1 MLSRRT
7 FLGQISAASAYAWT
21 NNVHRQM
28 PGSLSSVLRN
38 PASPDAQTTLWKS
51 YGRIVLQHLQ
61 DSTIVQDGFTIEQR
75 MYGDCDF
82 SFDARAPQGVPEVQ
96 IWSGIKCRDRDSRY
110 VFALRGGN
118 NDDLYLARYGADGA
132 AKFLGIAPLQFHPV
146 PGEWYTLR
154 AVTRGNRILIFLNQE
169 STPRINMIDDD
180 APWAEGGVSLGGGWL
195 PAEFRSVKANALST
209 GDLSAIDALGDA
221 VWMAPKADKSRLRAD
236 RRNAYRPGELPPLDQ
251 PRITCPLDGSWLFLP
266 DQELAP
272 SSAPQAEV
280 LDDRQWHVIDVP
292 NFWTPTL
299 SWLHGE
305 TGFPKLSG
313 ISTSKGISDKFYEVE
328 MNRLDGYTF
337 DWRTTKAGWYRH
349 YLNLPASV
357 SNRRFEL
364 CFDAIAKV
372 ADVWL
377 NGIQVG
383 SHVGMFGEVR
393 CDVSHAVK
401 PGKNL
406 LAVHVVGH
414 LGKQGAKNEV
424 VGVAVT
430 VEVTSEMLSSLP
442 HGMYPNDASGIWQP
456 VTLLVTNQVCVQDVY
471 TKPRLNGLDF
481 DVTVLN
487 ATAGKK
493 DVSVSYTI
501 ASSAD
506 GTVLHAAKH
515 AAARSVGS
523 VAEVLHLT
531 TPDLNP
537 KLWSPHEPHLYVL
550 EVTLTSGDAVLDTH
564 KTTFG
569 FRTFTTDKGRLMLNG
584 RPFWLRGA
592 NHFPNTLRPN
602 DAELAKHFMQLAKAG
617 NVVATRSH
625 TVPYTRRWLE
635 AADEVGMAVSYEGT
649 WPWLML
655 KGDLPSKELLSAWKS
670 EFLSLIRKYRNHP
683 SLILWTVNNEMK
695 FEVLERKDPNLLREK
710 WEVLSDMV
718 RSMRTADPTRPIVC
732 DSSYCRQEI
741 GAAYENLVRPSAF
754 DDGDIDDAHRYYGW
768 YDPSFFHFFHGEFGK
783 KAAYPGR
790 PLISQEMSTGYP
802 RNDDGHPT
810 RFYLFQHHTPQ
821 SLVGPEAYENR
832 DPSLFLQR
840 QSFMTKELAETIRRT
855 NREECS
861 GVLHFAYLSWFKD
874 VWNTET
880 IQPFATYHALSAA
893 LQPVLV
899 SAELY
904 GRHFY
909 SGSKTPI
916 RVCII
921 NDSESGNALPPGK
934 LIWQV
939 KSGSNT
945 LATGALAT
953 SVVEYYSNVWGEFV
967 LSLPVELPSPR
978 LQATLTLLLEVNGT
992 VQSKNSYDITIGTR
1006 SWVDEGRQHPI
1017 AIFTWKKIAQLAA
1030 PPIAGR
1036 AIASFQDAKLEE
1048 VVIVPDA
1055 EALLGDSKVDAELR
1069 RFVVSGGR
1077 VLLLNAGAKLPS
1089 LFPGQVKSFRTCPGE
1104 IVSMCIP
1111 ESPAFDGLEP
1121 LDLAWFEMGGGRIPR
1136 ACRGVYQ
1143 VEPGR
1148 ADTNMLAE
1156 AVDIHGYLKTP
1167 ADLAKYRGTPLVQL
1181 NDGKG
1186 RVIASEMML
1195 FEAQQ
1200 DPIAG
1205 RLLSNLIKALGSE
1218 TS

>member
-1 MLSRRT
+1 MLSRRR
-7 FLGQISAASAYAWT
+7 FLGQISATTAYGWTNAYAKL
-21 NNVHRQM
+21 
-28 PGSLSSVLRN
+28 PALSSVLQSSS
-38 PASPDAQTTLWKS
+38 SPSAETPQWNS
-51 YGRIVLQHLQ
+51 YGRIVLRHLQ
-61 DSTIVQDGFTIEQR
+61 NSVVIQDGFTIDQR
-75 MYGDCDF
+75 QYGDCEF
-82 SFDARAPQGVPEVQ
+82 SFDGRAPEGTPEVQ

-132 AKFLGIAPLQFHPV
+132 ARFLGIAPLDFHPL

-154 AVTRGNRILIFLNQE
+154 AVTLGNRFMIFVNQE
-169 STPRINMIDDD
+169 TTPRINVIDDE
-180 APWAEGGVSLGGGWL
+180 APWAEGGVSLGGGWM
-195 PAEFRSVKANALST
+195 PAEFRNVKANALST
-209 GDLSAIDALGDA
+209 EGASAMHALGDA
-221 VWMAPKADKSRLRAD
+221 VWTAPRPDKNGLRAQQ
-236 RRNAYRPGELPPLDQ
+236 RLAYLPAELQQLDQ

-272 SSAPQAEV
+272 SAAPQSEA
-280 LDDRQWHVIDVP
+280 LDDGEWHVMDVP

-305 TGFPKLSG
+305 TGFPKLKG
-313 ISTSKGISDKFYEVE
+313 ISTSKGICDKFYEAE
-328 MNRLDGYTF
+328 INRLDGYTF
-337 DWRTTKAGWYRH
+337 DWRTTKGGWYRH
-349 YLNLPASV
+349 HLNLPTSIAD
-357 SNRRFEL
+357 RRFEL
-364 CFDAIAKV
+364 CFDAVAKV

-377 NGIQVG
+377 NGIKVG

-393 CDVSHAVK
+393 CDITHAVK

-414 LGKQGAKNEV
+414 LGSHAAKNEV
-424 VGVAVT
+424 LGVAVT

-456 VTLLVTNQVCVQDVY
+456 VTLLVTNEVCMQDVY
-471 TKPRLNGLDF
+471 TRPRLDGLDF
-481 DVTVLN
+481 EVTILN
-487 ATAGKK
+487 AATEKRDV
-493 DVSVSYTI
+493 DVSYRIT
-501 ASSAD
+501 SSSD
-506 GTVLHAAKH
+506 GTELYSAKGAASR
-515 AAARSVGS
+515 AVDSS
-523 VAEVLHLT
+523 AEVLHLT
-531 TPDLNP
+531 TPELSP

-550 EVTLTSGDAVLDTH
+550 EITLTAGNTVLDQH

-602 DAELAKHFMQLAKAG
+602 DKELAKHFMQLAKAG

-625 TVPYTRRWLE
+625 TVPYSSRWLE

-655 KGDLPSKELLSAWKS
+655 EGDLPSKDLLSAWKS
-670 EFLSLIRKYRNHP
+670 EFLALIRKHRNHP
-683 SLILWTVNNEMK
+683 SVILWTVNNEMK
-695 FEVLERKDPNLLREK
+695 FEVLGQKNPALLQAK

-718 RSMRTADPTRPIVC
+718 RSIRETDPTRPVVC
-732 DSSYCRQEI
+732 DSSYCRHEI
-741 GAAYENLVRPSAF
+741 GTEYENLVRPNNF

-768 YDPSFFHFFHGEFGK
+768 YDPSFFHSFQGEFGK

-855 NREECS
+855 NRAECS
-861 GVLHFAYLSWFKD
+861 GVLHFAYISWFKN
-874 VWNTET
+874 VWNTKT
-880 IQPFATYHALSAA
+880 IEPFPTYYALKDA

-909 SGSKTPI
+909 AGSKTPI
-916 RVCII
+916 KVCIV
-921 NDSESGNALPPGK
+921 NDAESGKQLPGGR

-945 LATGALAT
+945 LATGTLVT
-953 SVVEYYSNVWGEFV
+953 SAVEYYSNLWGEFV
-967 LSLPVELPSPR
+967 LPLPVELHSTR
-978 LQATLTLLLEVNGT
+978 VNATLTLLLEVNGT
-992 VQSKNSYDITIGTR
+992 VQSKNSYDITIGTH
-1006 SWVDEGRQHPI
+1006 SWANEGLKHPI
-1017 AIFTWKKIAQLAA
+1017 AIFTLKNSVQLVA

-1036 AIASFQDAKLEE
+1036 EINAFQDARPDE
-1048 VVIVPDA
+1048 VVIVPNA
-1055 EALLGDSKVDAELR
+1055 EGLLGDSKIDGELR
-1069 RFVVSGGR
+1069 RFVISGGR
-1077 VLLLNAGAKLPS
+1077 VLLLQAGAKLAS
-1089 LFPGQVKSFRTCPGE
+1089 LFPEQVKAFRTCPGE
-1104 IVSMCIP
+1104 IVSMHIP
-1111 ESPAFDGLEP
+1111 ESPVFDGLEP
-1121 LDLAWFEMGGGRIPR
+1121 LDLAWFELGTGRLPR

-1143 VEPGR
+1143 IESRR
-1148 ADTNMLAE
+1148 ADMAMLAE
-1156 AVDIHGYLKTP
+1156 VVDIHGYLKTP
-1167 ADLAKYRGTPLVQL
+1167 ADLAKYSGTPLAQL
-1181 NDGKG
+1181 EMGKG
-1186 RVIASEMML
+1186 RLIASEMML
-1195 FEAQQ
+1195 FEAPQ

-1205 RLLSNLIKALGSE
+1205 RLLANLIHTLGSA
-1218 TS
+1218 S